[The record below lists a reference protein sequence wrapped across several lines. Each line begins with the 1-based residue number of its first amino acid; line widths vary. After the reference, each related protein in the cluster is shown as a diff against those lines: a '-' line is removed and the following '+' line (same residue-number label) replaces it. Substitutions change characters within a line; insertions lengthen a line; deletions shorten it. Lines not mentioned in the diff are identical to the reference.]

1 MKIKQFV
8 FTIVAISICISLWF
22 SPAMAEKKAVAEK
35 SNEIQ
40 WQSYDN
46 GIEMIKNQNKKGFL
60 HFYTDW
66 CTYCKIM
73 NKETFV
79 DSKVIDYLNENFVP
93 IRVNAEKEREVAKK
107 YGVSRF
113 PNTWFIAEDSTTLSS
128 QPGFIPPEMLLNMLK
143 FLNTDSFKE
152 MKFSE
157 FIEKQEKA
165 AEQKKTVT
173 Q

>member
-1 MKIKQFV
+1 MRIKQIV
-8 FTIVAISICISLWF
+8 TITTLCIIFSLCMA
-22 SPAMAEKKAVAEK
+22 PVMAETK
-35 SNEIQ
+35 EIQ
-40 WQSYDN
+40 WQPYDT
-46 GIEMIKNQNKKGFL
+46 GIKMIKEQNKKGFL

-73 NKETFV
+73 NKQTFI
-79 DSKVIDYLNENFVP
+79 DAKIIDYLNDNFVA
-93 IRVNAEKEREVAKK
+93 IRVNADKQKDVAKK

-113 PNTWFIAEDSTTLSS
+113 PNTWFISEDSSSLSS

-157 FIEKQEKA
+157 FIQTQEKA
-165 AEQKKTVT
+165 QK
-173 Q
+173 QN